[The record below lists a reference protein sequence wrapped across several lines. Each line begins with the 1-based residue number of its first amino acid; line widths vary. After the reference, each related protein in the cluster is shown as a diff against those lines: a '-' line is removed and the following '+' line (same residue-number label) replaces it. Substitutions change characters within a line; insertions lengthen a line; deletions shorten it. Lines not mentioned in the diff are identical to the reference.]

1 MTKTEVERIAK
12 LETEIE
18 HMGRDIAA
26 MAAKVD
32 QMHGI
37 LMQAKG
43 AQWAV
48 LGMAGLM
55 GFLASKATSVVEW
68 VGALPR

>member
-1 MTKTEVERIAK
+1 MTKSDVERIAK

-18 HMGRDIAA
+18 HMSRDIAA
-26 MAAKVD
+26 MATKVD

-55 GFLASKATSVVEW
+55 GFLASKAGEL
-68 VGALPR
+68 VGWIGVLPR

>member
-1 MTKTEVERIAK
+1 MTRTEIERITK

-26 MAAKVD
+26 MATKVD
-32 QMHGI
+32 QMHGV

-55 GFLASKATSVVEW
+55 GFLASKASDVATW
-68 VGALPR
+68 IGALPR